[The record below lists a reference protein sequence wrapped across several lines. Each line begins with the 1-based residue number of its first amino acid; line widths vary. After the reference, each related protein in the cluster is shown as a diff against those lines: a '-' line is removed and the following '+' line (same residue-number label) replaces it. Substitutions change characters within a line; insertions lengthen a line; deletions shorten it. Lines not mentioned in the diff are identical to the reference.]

1 MLPGLLAAAAAGAGV
16 MYILDPDLGRRRRAL
31 VRDQLACVA
40 HRTGDAVDTT
50 SRDVSNRARGVVAEL
65 RSRLAHVEVSD
76 DVLHERV
83 RARIGAVIGHAG
95 AIEALVAHGRVTLRG
110 PILADDHH
118 RLVRRVR
125 SVPGVRE
132 VTDQLDVHDDPDHV
146 PGLQGRPRPPRGG
159 EVFEL
164 MQTNWSPT
172 ARLFAGLAGAVMAL
186 WGLRRLDLPGTALAA
201 AGLTLLARGVSNE
214 PLVGLDRLARREGGR
229 RSSVSGQTP

>member
-31 VRDQLACVA
+31 VRDQLARVA

-164 MQTNWSPT
+164 LQTNWSPT
-172 ARLFAGLAGAVMAL
+172 ARLFGGLGGATMAL
-186 WGLRRLDLPGTALAA
+186 WGVRRLDLLG
-201 AGLTLLARGVSNE
+201 TLLLAGGVALVARAVANE
-214 PLVGLDRLARREGGR
+214 PLADLGERAIGR
-229 RSSVSGQTP
+229 R